1 MNENT
6 TQPTAKKPQQP
17 VDRSFYSG
25 KLDDG
30 GRRSSSPT
38 TRQPPVAQKAWTSAK
53 NPITG
58 RSTQTPQLNNADN
71 IKQSKIESLREG
83 QRARITLNSGA
94 EFEGIYAQNQ
104 ADPSSFFLRM
114 VQRRKGPGDMANGSA
129 KREEPT
135 MTFSRKD
142 VSEARNTGG
151 NVTNK
156 DGKMQNGNRTG
167 FRTDTAISK
176 NRPGV
181 ERVLQPWVPDSGSEI
196 DGSLERMSLNDSS
209 QDGGKWDQ
217 FATNEKKF
225 GVKTSYNENLYTTAI
240 NRNHPNYKERDAF
253 AKRKE
258 QEILGSAPTTSHVA
272 EERVMDYSGG
282 NDAKGDEED
291 KYSGV
296 RRQDFP
302 PLGGSRENKYTPPAK
317 RAPTGAGQG
326 SVAGAPVDPAIISSQ
341 LKGSQKK
348 PMPQNST
355 ESKAPKNVQ
364 NKSSAPKN
372 VEAKTP
378 EPKSEPKPEP
388 KTDAKAEA
396 KAAEVK
402 SADKTTD
409 SNKTDEPKTAA
420 SLRPAAAAGR
430 AISPQTK
437 PGAAAP
443 SATSTVERDLV
454 AHFRHFAS
462 REREKAKEAR
472 TSKVK
477 ADQRDKLQDL
487 KKFGESFKLSTP
499 VPSDLIPIIA
509 KDPAKQK
516 AIQEKALQ
524 NAEEIA
530 KAKLTKEKDV
540 ETPAKQPAVK
550 SGKDQAH
557 AGNSTAPQATPEVR
571 NASRSGAPQQ
581 TPVSANQNQRHPSN
595 RPSYTPSGGYN
606 NSYRDGRANQY
617 GPQGRQAGG
626 NLSSR
631 LRAVESTRN
640 PQQMAM
646 PHALPN
652 QRPPPTGPANLVGYN
667 AQLPPLQMH
676 MAHPKLNPNSHEFR
690 PNAFAPAF
698 NPNGGG
704 PGNGS
709 NSGLGMSNV
718 EVPPQS
724 TLAPGPLVRRKTKA
738 VDVKKCNIL
747 AHIKTAAP
755 PVGRNWDENEG
766 LRPAYDTLP
775 TWRQL
780 KDDEAPDSTMHMT
793 YTEYLEKMPY
803 GGGSMATPN
812 QPHAMMAHQYQ
823 LPLHMQQGAHNLA
836 PRQSPHM
843 PPMQMP
849 GTQHG
854 HMPHVSYAGG
864 DDHRMMHSNSA
875 QSYASPRMPQV
886 PIGYPPSMGS
896 PAQVPYQQGVMPP
909 FMPSTPQMNNY
920 RSFSNNPQYMP
931 QQNSSP
937 MTVPMIQGQFLPA
950 PNQMV
955 AGGPP
960 MMYPGGHQQFVPG
973 GAAAPQPIPGATGGY
988 PSPGRPQAA
997 MMSQQGSQQGQPMY
1011 GVSPSMQFQQP
1022 VFPSGHPGHMGMRG
1036 GYNGAG
1042 PQYGSSPQMHQHQYG
1057 GQHRNNNNNNYGGAR
1072 HGQHQGGQQGHQ
1084 MPMGPQGRQADAP
1097 EEGK

>member
-1 MNENT
+1 M
-6 TQPTAKKPQQP
+6 
-17 VDRSFYSG
+17 
-25 KLDDG
+25 
-30 GRRSSSPT
+30 
-38 TRQPPVAQKAWTSAK
+38 
-53 NPITG
+53 
-58 RSTQTPQLNNADN
+58 
-71 IKQSKIESLREG
+71 
-83 QRARITLNSGA
+83 
-94 EFEGIYAQNQ
+94 
-104 ADPSSFFLRM
+104 
-114 VQRRKGPGDMANGSA
+114 
-129 KREEPT
+129 
-135 MTFSRKD
+135 
-142 VSEARNTGG
+142 SEARNTGG
-151 NVTNK
+151 SIGSK
-156 DGKMQNGNRTG
+156 EGKMQNGNRAG

-181 ERVLQPWVPDSGSEI
+181 ERVLQPWVPDSSSEA
-196 DGSLERMSLNDSS
+196 DGSLEKMSLNNSS

-217 FATNEKKF
+217 FETNERKF

-240 NRNHPNYKERDAF
+240 NRSHPNYKERDAF

-258 QEILGSAPTTSHVA
+258 QEILGSVPTTSHVA
-272 EERVMDYSGG
+272 EERVMDYAGG

-317 RAPTGAGQG
+317 RAPTGAGQA
-326 SVAGAPVDPAIISSQ
+326 VPGAPIDPAIISSQ

-348 PMPQNST
+348 PAAQNSNET
-355 ESKAPKNVQ
+355 KASKSAQSKTSTPKNAET
-364 NKSSAPKN
+364 KI
-372 VEAKTP
+372 P
-378 EPKSEPKPEP
+378 EPKIESKPEAKAEPKPEV
-388 KTDAKAEA
+388 

-402 SADKTTD
+402 STDKPVEA
-409 SNKTDEPKTAA
+409 NKPDDAKAAA
-420 SLRPAAAAGR
+420 SLRPTAAAAAGR
-430 AISPQTK
+430 AVSPQAK
-437 PGAAAP
+437 AGAAAP
-443 SATSTVERDLV
+443 SATSTVERDVVL
-454 AHFRHFAS
+454 HFRHFAS

-530 KAKLTKEKDV
+530 KAKLTQDKDA
-540 ETPAKQPAVK
+540 ETPAKQTAAKP
-550 SGKDQAH
+550 SKDQAQT
-557 AGNSTAPQATPEVR
+557 NSSTVPQATPDAR
-571 NASRSGAPQQ
+571 NTSRSGATQQ
-581 TPVSANQNQRHPSN
+581 TPVSANQNQRHGSN
-595 RPSYTPSGGYN
+595 RPPYTPSAGGYN
-606 NSYRDGRANQY
+606 SSYRDGRGSQY

-631 LRAVESTRN
+631 LRAVESNRN
-640 PQQMAM
+640 PQQMSM
-646 PHALPN
+646 PHTLPN

-667 AQLPPLQMH
+667 PQMPPLQMH

-698 NPNGGG
+698 NPNGAG

-718 EVPPQS
+718 EMPPSS

-747 AHIKTAAP
+747 AHIKTAEPLA
-755 PVGRNWDENEG
+755 GRKWDENEG
-766 LRPAYDTLP
+766 MRPAYDTLP

-793 YTEYLEKMPY
+793 YTEFLEKMPY
-803 GGGSMATPN
+803 GGGSIATPN

-849 GTQHG
+849 GAQHG
-854 HMPHVSYAGG
+854 HMPHVSYGSG
-864 DDHRMMHSNSA
+864 DDHRMMHSNSS

-909 FMPSTPQMNNY
+909 FMPTTPQMNNY
-920 RSFSNNPQYMP
+920 RSFSNTPQYMP
-931 QQNSSP
+931 QQNGSP

-960 MMYPGGHQQFVPG
+960 MMFPGGPQQFVPG
-973 GAAAPQPIPGATGGY
+973 GAAPQPIPGATGGY

-997 MMSQQGSQQGQPMY
+997 MMTQQGSQQGQSMY

-1022 VFPSGHPGHMGMRG
+1022 VFPSGHPGHMGMRS

-1042 PQYGSSPQMHQHQYG
+1042 PQHYGSSPQMPQHQYG
-1057 GQHRNNNNNNYGGAR
+1057 GQHRNNNNNYGGGAR
-1072 HGQHQGGQQGHQ
+1072 HGQHQGAQQGHQ
-1084 MPMGPQGRQADAP
+1084 LPMGSQGRPADAS